1 MKREIYTMLRIAAGL
16 DYRGILSDIEK
27 VNTPEG
33 LYLFQQDSLKSLIL
47 HAYRY
52 VAYYHRIF
60 DEVGV
65 VVNGEVNL
73 SRFESIP
80 ILTKEIIRKYPQ
92 ELISRDYRKRRWS
105 HNSSGGST
113 GEPIHLMQD
122 YTYRKWGDAS
132 FQYWYKSIL
141 GIDEARARK
150 VVLWG
155 SMRDL
160 LTGKEDW
167 KVRLANWASNTI
179 FLNSFRMTEE
189 EMKRYIRVINDYKP
203 ELVRGYATSLYELCR
218 YARKSGMQLYTPRA
232 VVSTA
237 DMLLP
242 EMRTSIEDQFGT
254 KVYNFYGSRETNNL
268 AGECKNGL
276 MHVLGFHNY
285 VEVVNAQDKA
295 VKEGEEGRIVV
306 TNLHNYV
313 MPLIR
318 YEIGDMAKIGP
329 MLCGCGSILPTLNGL
344 EGRISDYFI
353 KEDGTLVSP
362 HAIINRLRQISR
374 VQKFQI
380 IQEDYESIRV
390 VIVPNGEPQERDK
403 MTFEKSIQNILSKD
417 CKVTWDFVTDITQTP
432 QGKHRY
438 TRTSLR

>member
-276 MHVLGFHNY
+276 MHVLGGKRRRRGEDCGHQP
-285 VEVVNAQDKA
+285 AQL
-295 VKEGEEGRIVV
+295 R
-306 TNLHNYV
+306 
-313 MPLIR
+313 
-318 YEIGDMAKIGP
+318 
-329 MLCGCGSILPTLNGL
+329 
-344 EGRISDYFI
+344 
-353 KEDGTLVSP
+353 
-362 HAIINRLRQISR
+362 HAA
-374 VQKFQI
+374 
-380 IQEDYESIRV
+380 D
-390 VIVPNGEPQERDK
+390 
-403 MTFEKSIQNILSKD
+403 
-417 CKVTWDFVTDITQTP
+417 
-432 QGKHRY
+432 
-438 TRTSLR
+438 SL